1 MNESSAAAPSGDENR
16 IGRSH
21 PVFGSPGFLRL
32 WVAQVVSAFGDWIGF
47 LAIIEIARRL
57 GGGQP
62 GSAIALVM
70 LARVLPGFFLASVG
84 GVIVDRVDRKRLL
97 ITCDILRAGVLL
109 LIPLIERVWALV
121 LASLVLELATSLWG
135 PAKEAIVPNLVPKEQ
150 LTAANSLSLVAA
162 YGTFPL
168 AAGAFIGLAKFAEWL
183 GGSSIGQVEWAL
195 ALDAVTFL
203 IAAGLI
209 ATLPLLRHRRDAN
222 NTPSIDLSQ
231 GVRELRE
238 GWTFIAISPQVRAV
252 LVGLGTG
259 MIGGGML
266 IPLGAVFND
275 VVLGAGN
282 AGFGTILVTMGLG
295 VAAGVSALSAVQ
307 RRLDKERTFVAS
319 VFGAGTCLLFAVTSS
334 DTFLTLAGV
343 FAMGVFAG
351 SVYVLG
357 FTLLH
362 ENVEEQL
369 RGRVF
374 SALYTLVRFCLLLS
388 ITVGGFLS
396 DGFNWLFDVLFDNE
410 ISVGSWAMALPG
422 VRGALWLASTF
433 MLLAGALAWV
443 ALRAPQE
450 KSP

>member
-1 MNESSAAAPSGDENR
+1 MAEPDAGQAKVER
-16 IGRSH
+16 LGRSH
-21 PVFGSPGFLRL
+21 PVFGSPSFLRL
-32 WVAQVVSAFGDWIGF
+32 WIAQVVSAFGDWIGF
-47 LAIIEIARRL
+47 LAIIEIARRV
-57 GGGQP
+57 GGDQP

-70 LARVLPGFFLASVG
+70 IARVLPGFFLASGG
-84 GVIVDRVDRKRLL
+84 GVIVDRVNRKRLL
-97 ITCDILRAGVLL
+97 ITCDLLRAVVLL
-109 LIPLIERVWALV
+109 LIPFIERVWALV

-135 PAKEAIVPNLVPKEQ
+135 PAKESIVPNLVPKEQ

-195 ALDAVTFL
+195 ALDALTFVAAAVL
-203 IAAGLI
+203 IAS
-209 ATLPLLRHRRDAN
+209 LPLESHRAKKKKRQ
-222 NTPSIDLSQ
+222 SIDLAQ
-231 GVRELRE
+231 GIRELRE
-238 GWTFIAISPQVRAV
+238 GWKFIAISQQVREV
-252 LVGLGTG
+252 LVGLATG

-275 VVLGAGN
+275 VVLEAGN
-282 AGFGTILVTMGLG
+282 AGFGTILVTLGVG
-295 VAAGVSALSAVQ
+295 VAAGVSILSVVQ
-307 RRLDKERTFVAS
+307 RRLAKDQAFVGA
-319 VFGAGTCLLFAVTSS
+319 VLGAGICLLFAVSTSS
-334 DTFLTLAGV
+334 TLWNLIGV
-343 FAMGVFAG
+343 FSMGICAG

-362 ENVEEQL
+362 EHVEEQL

-410 ISVGSWAMALPG
+410 LEIGAWSMALPG
-422 VRGALWLASTF
+422 VRGALWLASSF
-433 MLLAGALAWV
+433 MIVASGLAWV
-443 ALRAPQE
+443 SLRPPKKKYQ
-450 KSP
+450 

>member
-1 MNESSAAAPSGDENR
+1 MNDQSSAADSPESRLN
-16 IGRSH
+16 RSH

-32 WVAQVVSAFGDWIGF
+32 WIAQVVSAFGDWIGF
-47 LAIIEIARRL
+47 LAIIEIARRI
-57 GGGQP
+57 GGDQP

-84 GVIVDRVDRKRLL
+84 GVIVDRVNRKRLL
-97 ITCDILRAGVLL
+97 ISCDILRAGVLL
-109 LIPLIERVWALV
+109 TIPFIERVWGLV

-195 ALDAVTFL
+195 ALDALTFLVAAVL
-203 IAAGLI
+203 IAA
-209 ATLPLLRHRRDAN
+209 LPLVRHRRDADDA
-222 NTPSIDLSQ
+222 PSIDLAQ

-238 GWTFIAISPQVRAV
+238 GWSFIAISPQVRAV
-252 LVGLGTG
+252 LIGLGTG

-295 VAAGVSALSAVQ
+295 VASGVSVLSAVQ
-307 RRLDKERTFVAS
+307 RRLDKERIFVAS
-319 VFGAGTCLLFAVTSS
+319 IFGAGICLLFAVTSS
-334 DTFLTLAGV
+334 NTLLTLSGV
-343 FAMGVFAG
+343 FAMGICAG

-362 ENVEEQL
+362 EHVEEQL

-396 DGFNWLFDVLFDNE
+396 DGFNWFFGVVFDNE
-410 ISVGSWAMALPG
+410 IAVGSWTMALPG
-422 VRGALWLASTF
+422 VRGALWLASSF
-433 MLLAGALAWV
+433 MLVAAALAWIS
-443 ALRAPQE
+443 LRAPQK